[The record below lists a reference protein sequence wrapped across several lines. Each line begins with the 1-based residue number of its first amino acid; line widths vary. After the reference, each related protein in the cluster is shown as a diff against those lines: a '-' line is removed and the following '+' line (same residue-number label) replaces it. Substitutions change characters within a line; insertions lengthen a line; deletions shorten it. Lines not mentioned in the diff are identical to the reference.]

1 MFVRHAKELCPQ
13 LVIVPYNFEAY
24 EEVLLEL
31 SVYCILSRLSSLF
44 DIVNQLQVADQFYDI
59 LHRHCRKVQVSLQKD
74 RFSVTGV
81 CLLLTFMF
89 IFWSLGTKLR

>member
-24 EEVLLEL
+24 EEVFLEL
-31 SVYCILSRLSSLF
+31 SVSCMLLRRSSMF
-44 DIVNQLQVADQFYDI
+44 DIVTQLQVADQFYEI

-74 RFSVTGV
+74 PFFS
-81 CLLLTFMF
+81 CWRLFTFN
-89 IFWSLGTKLR
+89 S

>member
-1 MFVRHAKELCPQ
+1 MQKSFVLSLLFFLTTLKPTKR
-13 LVIVPYNFEAY
+13 YF
-24 EEVLLEL
+24 LEL